1 MNKTIKTLKQIIA
14 SRRAARH
21 IVSSWPQMPL
31 ETMPDPTV
39 KAPVDIP
46 PMPEVEI
53 TDVREEAP
61 EAADAPPV
69 ECTAVAEPE
78 ETAAEPEEAAD
89 VPEEVAEDST
99 KSSRKRKKKKS
110 KS

>member
-21 IVSSWPQMPL
+21 IVSSRPQMPL
-31 ETMPDPTV
+31 EAMPDPTV
-39 KAPVDIP
+39 KAPAGIP
-46 PMPEVEI
+46 PMSEVAI
-53 TDVREEAP
+53 TDVHEEAP
-61 EAADAPPV
+61 EAADVAFAGYVDAAETEAP
-69 ECTAVAEPE
+69 VAEETE
-78 ETAAEPEEAAD
+78 EK
-89 VPEEVAEDST
+89 VEVAEDEDST

>member
-1 MNKTIKTLKQIIA
+1 MNKTISTLKQIIA

-21 IVSSWPQMPL
+21 MVSSQPRMPS
-31 ETMPDPTV
+31 EAMPDLTA

-53 TDVREEAP
+53 ADVREE
-61 EAADAPPV
+61 
-69 ECTAVAEPE
+69 VA
-78 ETAAEPEEAAD
+78 EAAD
-89 VPEEVAEDST
+89 VALAGYVDATETEAPVAEETEEKAEVAEDDDKPSH
-99 KSSRKRKKKKS
+99 KRKKKKS

>member
-21 IVSSWPQMPL
+21 IVSSRPQMPL

-39 KAPVDIP
+39 KAPADIP

-53 TDVREEAP
+53 TDVRVEAP
-61 EAADAPPV
+61 EAADAASV
-69 ECTAVAEPE
+69 ECADV
-78 ETAAEPEEAAD
+78 AEPEEAAD

>member
-1 MNKTIKTLKQIIA
+1 MNKTINTLKQIIA

-21 IVSSWPQMPL
+21 IVSSQLKMPL
-31 ETMPDPTV
+31 EAMPDPTV
-39 KAPVDIP
+39 KAPVDVP

-61 EAADAPPV
+61 EVADVAPT
-69 ECTAVAEPE
+69 ECTDVAETE
-78 ETAAEPEEAAD
+78 EAVNAPEEAA
-89 VPEEVAEDST
+89 EDDGKPSH
-99 KSSRKRKKKKS
+99 KRKKKKS

>member
-21 IVSSWPQMPL
+21 IVSSRPQVPL

-53 TDVREEAP
+53 TDVHEEAP
-61 EAADAPPV
+61 EAVDVAPV
-69 ECTAVAEPE
+69 ECAAVAEPE
-78 ETAAEPEEAAD
+78 EAID
-89 VPEEVAEDST
+89 VPEEVVEDGT